1 VSARRTPGEHALR
14 ASVASATTKRKSFWQ
29 RERERVRERER
40 KRTDA
45 STYARWLL
53 GWLSAVSTVGAV
65 CLFLP
70 RIAVNCSGPAG
81 RDRARSRVS
90 ARAIRP
96 VRTRPRGGR
105 PRVVKKFARNPP
117 LATPELSVSRIG
129 SWELAIARGR
139 APIASPC
146 VFPATTLN
154 LTSDDRF
161 CHSQGCARRLHI
173 LGSS

>member
-14 ASVASATTKRKSFWQ
+14 ASVASATTKRKSFCQ
-29 RERERVRERER
+29 REKERERERT
-40 KRTDA
+40 RTDA
-45 STYARWLL
+45 STYARWPL

-96 VRTRPRGGR
+96 VRTRPRGGETTRGEKIREEPSPRDSRAVSFTNRIVGTRDRSR
-105 PRVVKKFARNPP
+105 PRADR
-117 LATPELSVSRIG
+117 LAL
-129 SWELAIARGR
+129 
-139 APIASPC
+139 C
-146 VFPATTLN
+146 FPR
-154 LTSDDRF
+154 DD
-161 CHSQGCARRLHI
+161 A
-173 LGSS
+173 